1 MREILQQILDVD
13 NKYLDDIDLSPYA
26 AFTKAYN
33 VPKQWFYGLSGQEH
47 YRLLI
52 YIGHLYENQTLLD
65 VGTYHGSSA
74 LALGVNKANQ
84 IKSFDLLRQPEI
96 SYINED
102 NIEFKLEN
110 ILENNDELM
119 LSAPFI
125 MLDTDHDGPF
135 EDAFYAHLKKINY
148 KGLLFL
154 DDINLNDPMKT
165 FWAGITEEKYELT
178 SKAHWSGT
186 GIVVFE

>member
-1 MREILQQILDVD
+1 
-13 NKYLDDIDLSPYA
+13 
-26 AFTKAYN
+26 
-33 VPKQWFYGLSGQEH
+33 
-47 YRLLI
+47 
-52 YIGHLYENQTLLD
+52 
-65 VGTYHGSSA
+65 
-74 LALGVNKANQ
+74 
-84 IKSFDLLRQPEI
+84 LLRQPEI

-110 ILENNDELM
+110 ILENNNELI

-125 MLDTDHDGPF
+125 MLDTDHEGPF

-154 DDINLNDPMKT
+154 DDINLNDPMKI

-186 GIVVFE
+186 GIVIFE

>member
-1 MREILQQILDVD
+1 MKDVLQQILDID
-13 NKYLDDIDLSPYA
+13 NNYLDSIDLNLYMPY
-26 AFTKAYN
+26 TQQYD
-33 VPKQWFYGLSGQEH
+33 VPKHWFYEKSGQEH

-52 YIGHLYENQTLLD
+52 YISYLYENQTLLD

-74 LALGVNKANQ
+74 LALSMNSSNQ
-84 IKSFDLLRQPEI
+84 IKSFDLIRQPELN
-96 SYINED
+96 YINES

-110 ILENNDELM
+110 ILENNDELI

-135 EDAFYAHLKKINY
+135 EYAFYNHLKKINY

-154 DDINLNDPMKT
+154 DDINLNDPMKG
-165 FWAGITEEKYELT
+165 FWNHITEEKHELT
-178 SKAHWSGT
+178 SKGHWSGT
-186 GIVVFE
+186 GIVKM